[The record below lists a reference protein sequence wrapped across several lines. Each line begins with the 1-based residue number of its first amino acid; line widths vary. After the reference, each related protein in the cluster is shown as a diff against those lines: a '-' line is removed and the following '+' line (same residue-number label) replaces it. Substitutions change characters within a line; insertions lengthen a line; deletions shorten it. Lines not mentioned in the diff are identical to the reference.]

1 MVAIFTLGLLACQ
14 GFPWFGKNPGDSEGG
29 VGDDSSGTGGDNGD
43 DSSGNTSGFCG
54 KKLDSSSPGGPDC
67 VTKSISCGQTI
78 QGTTKGGSSV
88 LNEDLYDS
96 WFCGYP
102 APSSFDGS
110 ERVYL
115 LDLDGA
121 YDIQVSL
128 SSPCKEV
135 DLLAIH
141 FESERCPYENVPISE
156 CEAAWKD
163 GDDHQT
169 LYTDRAYRFFLVVE
183 SRSGDPTNF
192 ELSVDCT
199 AL

>member
-14 GFPWFGKNPGDSEGG
+14 DFPWFGKKPGDSDPGS
-29 VGDDSSGTGGDNGD
+29 GDDSGGTGGDNGD
-43 DSSGNTSGFCG
+43 DSGGNTSGFCS
-54 KKLDSSSPGGPDC
+54 KKLDSTTPGGPDC
-67 VTKSISCGQTI
+67 VTDTISCGQTI
-78 QGTTKGGSSV
+78 QGTTKGGLSV

-102 APSSFDGS
+102 APSSFEGA
-110 ERVYL
+110 ERVYI

-121 YDIQVSL
+121 YDIHVSL

-163 GDDHQT
+163 GDDQQT